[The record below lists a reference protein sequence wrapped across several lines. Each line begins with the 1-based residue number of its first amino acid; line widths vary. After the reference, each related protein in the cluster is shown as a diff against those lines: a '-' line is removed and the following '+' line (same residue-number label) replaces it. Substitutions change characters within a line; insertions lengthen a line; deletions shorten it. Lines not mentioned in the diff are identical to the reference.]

1 MNKYTIQNISNSVY
15 LLTVFYNDKVHY
27 KIMKISINIEYYL
40 NEYNNYCILLKNKL
54 SNYNVENFDTYYI
67 YKNINKNTEINFKFI
82 NTDID
87 INLNI
92 NFTNYITDID
102 NVNYIK
108 KYYNNFNLYILVG
121 DYSEYNITFNRII
134 KKINTSKLIKYINR
148 IFKNKLLATESTNFR
163 HCDFKMNNILIKN
176 NKEASIFDLDFS
188 VFVKDTEF
196 IKIESIEYPVVNLYL
211 KLDINKQISG
221 NFLRL
226 FDIYL
231 FALSIIYQTNK
242 CQIQN
247 IKNYLDD
254 NINNYKYC
262 SDFYIFFII
271 YSNIILNL
279 PNKFTEEIYYEYAT
293 FNYIL
298 KILNNY
304 KKIIIDNNIIN
315 NPNIINGFN
324 FIQDTILTNLLIN

>member
-1 MNKYTIQNISNSVY
+1 MKVSVQ
-15 LLTVFYNDKVHY
+15 V
-27 KIMKISINIEYYL
+27 EYYL
-40 NEYNNYCILLKNKL
+40 DEYNNYCILLKNKL
-54 SNYNVENFDTYYI
+54 HNYNVENFDTYYI
-67 YKNINKNTEINFKFI
+67 YKNINKTTEINFRFI
-82 NTDID
+82 NTYID
-87 INLNI
+87 TNLNI
-92 NFTNYITDID
+92 NFTNYIKDID
-102 NVNYIK
+102 NLQYIK

-121 DYSEYNITFNRII
+121 DYFECNITFDKII
-134 KKINTSKLIKYINR
+134 KKINNKKLIKYINY

-163 HCDFKMNNILIKN
+163 HCDFKINNILIKN

-196 IKIESIEYPVVNLYL
+196 IKIERDDYPVVNLYL
-211 KLDINKQISG
+211 NLGINKQISG

-242 CQIQN
+242 YQIEN

-254 NINNYKYC
+254 NINSYNYC
-262 SDFYIFFII
+262 SDFYIFYII

-279 PNKFTEEIYYEYAT
+279 PNEFTTQIYYEFAT
-293 FNYIL
+293 YNYIL

-304 KKIIIDNNIIN
+304 KKIIIDTNIIH

-324 FIQDTILTNLLIN
+324 FIQDTILTNILINKYL